1 MFLLANKIEHI
12 ANNILTSSPIVRKVF
27 GAYSFARSPGQ
38 QICSRRSEIRPYAGS
53 FVTDARPLSNAW
65 KERLGLASRTAPEF
79 YENSRA
85 VLDTPHA
92 LAIRTALDD
101 LGLSGILCVQGVPT
115 IAIVTIEQ
123 YDAARVVDIHGAL
136 WNQGLASLL
145 LIIADDSVRAF
156 SLTRTP
162 QEDSGDEFDRRCLI
176 TTLEATV
183 DALEI
188 RNLIFSAESGRLWR
202 QHPEYFDAKERIDE
216 VLLEN
221 LNASHQALCRTNLS
235 SEAAQAL
242 LIQAMFVAYL
252 EDRDIITAEYF
263 QAATRQKA
271 DSFSALLQSKD
282 VKLLKSLF
290 STLRND
296 FNGDLFVAPC
306 SFDSPS
312 KAPAVIEAHLDV
324 LAQFRSGREEMARR
338 QFRFWGYNF
347 RYIPIELVSA
357 VYDRFLGEREEERK
371 AQGAYYTPMF
381 LADTVVSQ
389 VWDLLAVDIKQKG
402 HFLDPACGSG
412 VFLVRSFQRL
422 CENWRANHNA
432 RTIRWD
438 SLLAILRRVHG
449 WDVNGSAVRVAVFS
463 LYVALLEEVS
473 PPDIR
478 ALIKRGKLLPELWGK
493 NLVCRDFFVDPEQAT
508 FFEVIIGNPPWTSRR
523 GSEKASVHWAEKNRL
538 PMPSGEDAWAFVWKA
553 LRHLRPDGIVAFL
566 LPAMGFLHN
575 HAANSL
581 AARKQLIAES
591 TVRRIINFADLRFQ
605 LFDGAIRPAALII
618 FESKRVP
625 FVPYRFDYWT
635 PKADLNLQLKR
646 MITLNSAD
654 KISLSSAIAERDGLA
669 FKHRMW
675 MREPDA
681 KLFSY
686 FAKLPTLG
694 ALIKDYGGLKRRGL
708 SVDGQ
713 WVIGQGYQPFHGSS
727 EEGSSYSVSKFVGK
741 LPDLPIAA
749 FQRLA
754 QPIDQLIPSFSKR
767 VRRKG
772 FEAGFAAGP
781 RVLIPRGVETRQTRL
796 RATYTE
802 DALTF
807 QDIIQAV
814 TVPLNEQARGKL
826 LTAILNSRVA
836 IWFAF
841 HGTASF
847 GAERPEVKQAELLN
861 LPFPSINDLPE
872 PDKAADAEKKL
883 IAVIDREIDKS
894 NGLFAFQQDNDNVLA
909 DIDRL
914 AYQYFCLSNDET
926 FLIEDTIELIIP
938 AVQPHQGSYPEFWH
952 PPTEAERRNYATTL
966 LNHVDAWLQS
976 GTPIYATLEA
986 MNDDLGVLRLSFDR
1000 SRSTARYFEENGLV
1014 LQDVLSRISQ
1024 HISQP
1029 LSGNF
1034 QLIPDLR
1041 VFLGKNLYLVKPMQ
1055 KRFWSRSTA
1064 LADADAIATDL
1075 QTAVDI
1081 DHSRSRS

>member
-1 MFLLANKIEHI
+1 M
-12 ANNILTSSPIVRKVF
+12 
-27 GAYSFARSPGQ
+27 
-38 QICSRRSEIRPYAGS
+38 
-53 FVTDARPLSNAW
+53 TDVLPLSPTW
-65 KERLGLASRTAPEF
+65 KERLGLSSRRAPEF
-79 YENSRA
+79 YESAAA
-85 VLDTPHA
+85 VVDTPHA
-92 LAIRTALDD
+92 LAIRSALDD
-101 LGLSGILCVQGVPT
+101 LGLSGILCVQSVPT
-115 IAIVTIEQ
+115 IAILTIEQ

-145 LIIADDSVRAF
+145 LIVAGDTVRAF
-156 SLTRTP
+156 SLARTP
-162 QEDSGDEFDRRCLI
+162 QEESGDEFDRRCLI
-176 TTLEATV
+176 ATLEATA

-188 RNLIFSAESGRLWR
+188 RNLIYGAESGRLWR
-202 QHPEYFDAKERIDE
+202 QHAEYFDAKERIDE

-221 LNASHQALCRTNLS
+221 LNASHQALCKTKLS
-235 SEAAQAL
+235 SDAAQAL
-242 LIQAMFVAYL
+242 LIQAMFIAYL

-263 QAATRQKA
+263 LATTRNRA
-271 DSFSALLQSKD
+271 DSFSALLETKD

-290 STLRND
+290 VTLRND

-312 KAPAVIEAHLDV
+312 KAPTVVEAHLDV
-324 LAQFRSGREEMARR
+324 LAQFRSGREEMAKG

-389 VWDLLAVDIKQKG
+389 VWDLLPSDSKEKG

-422 CENWRANHNA
+422 CENWRATHSA

-478 ALIKRGKLLPELWGK
+478 ALIKRGKLLPELWEK
-493 NLVCRDFFVDPEQAT
+493 NLICRDFFVDPQQTAS
-508 FFEVIIGNPPWTSRR
+508 FEVIIGNPPWTSRR
-523 GSEKASVHWAEKNRL
+523 GADRASLRWAEKNKL

-553 LRHLRPDGIVAFL
+553 LRHLRANGIVAFL

-581 AARKQLIAES
+581 AARRQLIAGS
-591 TVRRIINFADLRFQ
+591 TIRRVINFADLRFQ
-605 LFDGAIRPAALII
+605 LFDGAIRPAALMILG
-618 FESKRVP
+618 SKRVP
-625 FVPYRFDYWT
+625 SVPYHFDYWT

-646 MITLNSAD
+646 MITLTSAD
-654 KISLSSAIAERDGLA
+654 KISLSSTVAARDGLA
-669 FKHRMW
+669 FKHRLW

-694 ALIKDYGGLKRRGL
+694 ALIKDFGGLKRRGL
-708 SVDGQ
+708 SVEGQ
-713 WVIGQGYQPFHGSS
+713 WVIGQGYQPFHGSA
-727 EEGSSYSVSKFVGK
+727 EEGSSYSMSKYVGK

-749 FQRLA
+749 FQRLM
-754 QPIDQLIPSFSKR
+754 QPIDQLTPSSSKR

-772 FEAGFAAGP
+772 FEAGFSGP
-781 RVLIPRGVETRQTRL
+781 RVLIPRGVETAQTRL
-796 RATYTE
+796 RAAYTE
-802 DALTF
+802 EALTF
-807 QDIIQAV
+807 QDIIQAI
-814 TVPLNEQARGKL
+814 TVPPNEKDRGKL

-872 PDKAADAEKKL
+872 PNKAADAEKKL
-883 IAVIDREIDKS
+883 IAIIDQEIQKS
-894 NGLFAFQQDNDNVLA
+894 NGPFALDQDNDAVLSE
-909 DIDRL
+909 IDNL
-914 AYQYFCLSNDET
+914 AYQYFCLSKDET
-926 FLIEDTIELIIP
+926 ILIEETIERIVP
-938 AVQPHQGSYPEFWH
+938 AVQPHQGNYPELWKS
-952 PPTEAERRNYATTL
+952 PTEPERRNYATTL
-966 LNHVDAWLQS
+966 LAHVDAWLQS
-976 GTPIYATLEA
+976 GTSVYAALET
-986 MNDDLGVLRLSFDR
+986 MNADLGVLRLSFD
-1000 SRSTARYFEENGLV
+1000 SSKSTARYIEENGPV
-1014 LQDVLSRISQ
+1014 LHDVLSRISR

-1029 LSGNF
+1029 LDGNF
-1034 QLIPDLR
+1034 QLLPDLR
-1041 VFLGKNLYLVKPMQ
+1041 VFIGKNLYLVKPMQ
-1055 KRFWSRSTA
+1055 RRFWLRSTA

-1075 QTAVDI
+1075 QTAI
-1081 DHSRSRS
+1081 DLDRSRSRA